1 MSLETT
7 FFRLPMGMLWFT
19 RWLNFVHELLIV
31 AVLFWSS
38 RIMYT
43 ESIMLWL
50 HHLTRKLL
58 LRDAILF
65 QRDVSLIILPFPRC
79 FCDSKTES
87 KCLDLSLVFESRST
101 VYEVLLQRFCRK
113 TSINI
118 NYQHHDQ
125 ESVSPSASTKS
136 QKLLASP
143 GAQRACAWAAGCN
156 GMSRYKPQSS
166 WSCRNQNVRT

>member
-1 MSLETT
+1 MQSNSYLAPHSPSIPPGSPGWIWTHLDHKSLETT

-101 VYEVLLQRFCRK
+101 VYEVLLQRFCRNE
-113 TSINI
+113 TYHTRMI
-118 NYQHHDQ
+118 
-125 ESVSPSASTKS
+125 
-136 QKLLASP
+136 
-143 GAQRACAWAAGCN
+143 
-156 GMSRYKPQSS
+156 
-166 WSCRNQNVRT
+166 